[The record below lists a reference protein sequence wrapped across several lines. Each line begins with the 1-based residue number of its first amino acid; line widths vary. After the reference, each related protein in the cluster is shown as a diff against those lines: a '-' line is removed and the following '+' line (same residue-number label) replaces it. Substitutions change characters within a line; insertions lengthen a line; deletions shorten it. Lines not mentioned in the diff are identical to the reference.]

1 MRLTILLQEL
11 SFQVFIEMFDEISII
26 LQVILIYVFIAI
38 ASSFFGLRHDI
49 ENYNKKLMGKE
60 PDNETSV
67 FTLRYNY

>member
-1 MRLTILLQEL
+1 
-11 SFQVFIEMFDEISII
+11 MFDEISII

-67 FTLRYNY
+67 FTLR